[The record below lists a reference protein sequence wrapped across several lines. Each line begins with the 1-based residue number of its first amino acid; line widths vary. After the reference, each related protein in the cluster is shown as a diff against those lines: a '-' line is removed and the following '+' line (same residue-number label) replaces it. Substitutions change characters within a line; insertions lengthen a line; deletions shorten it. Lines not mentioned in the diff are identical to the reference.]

1 MAFEK
6 RTWLARIGTGLNK
19 FIIGNKDS
27 EGKQTLTNA
36 PDLPLTQ
43 EGDVISAENLNDLED
58 RIEAGL
64 NEKQNTLTF
73 DDVPTSG
80 SNNPVKS
87 GGVYTGL
94 AGKQNTLTFDNA
106 PTLGSTN
113 PVTSGGVYTAIA
125 NLKLTKIWSA
135 DLYPPEP
142 IDYPLT
148 ISLPS
153 GSDRLLIEYVP
164 NGGRNVSKY
173 ILVSRQNLTDSF
185 EISETSLSGTN
196 QLTVYTRKV
205 TGLSSGLRFEL
216 ANHYMGSDETA
227 KNSILPYAIY
237 KVGDIYNS

>member
-1 MAFEK
+1 MAFLK

-19 FIIGNKDS
+19 FIIGDKDS
-27 EGKQTLTNA
+27 EGKQTLTNS
-36 PDLPLTQ
+36 PDSVTQ
-43 EGDVISAENLNDLED
+43 QGDVISAENLNDLED

-73 DDVPTSG
+73 DDAPTSG
-80 SNNPVKS
+80 SNNPVK
-87 GGVYTGL
+87 
-94 AGKQNTLTFDNA
+94 
-106 PTLGSTN
+106 
-113 PVTSGGVYTAIA
+113 SGGVYTAIA

-216 ANHYMGSDETA
+216 ANHYMGSDGTA
-227 KNSILPYAIY
+227 ENSILPYAIY